1 MGEIRA
7 QVANNQVVLPKER
20 WTGSELKQ
28 MASIEPGRQ
37 LVVTGRDGK
46 SRVVAD
52 HEQVDLFDGVRV
64 SDVPRHTYGANS
76 VVAERLQRE
85 ADYMANMYN
94 QTVEFGFD
102 PQLGLWWCHLPEFQL
117 PSGWLQAATPLVVT
131 VHDTYPSSTPEGFYL
146 SKQLRHRNGSVPG
159 HYFETRMRED
169 RLTQN
174 GWAWFC
180 IHPNE
185 WRPNH
190 DLRDGDSI
198 AKYLTLIHL
207 ALSTVISRAV

>member
-64 SDVPRHTYGANS
+64 SDVPRHTYGAS
-76 VVAERLQRE
+76 CV
-85 ADYMANMYN
+85 
-94 QTVEFGFD
+94 
-102 PQLGLWWCHLPEFQL
+102 GLTIESTHQI
-117 PSGWLQAATPLVVT
+117 SAAV
-131 VHDTYPSSTPEGFYL
+131 
-146 SKQLRHRNGSVPG
+146 
-159 HYFETRMRED
+159 
-169 RLTQN
+169 
-174 GWAWFC
+174 
-180 IHPNE
+180 
-185 WRPNH
+185 
-190 DLRDGDSI
+190 
-198 AKYLTLIHL
+198 
-207 ALSTVISRAV
+207 